1 MEFTIPLD
9 ANVVLYVHIAV
20 TNFDINGSAIA
31 VHASSR
37 NLAQLGVYSF
47 SVSGAFTVIEAV
59 VVHVMAYNLGV
70 RNWRFIGLSRAN
82 ISLWKEVRGNF
93 LEVEQIIID
102 HSCINT
108 NWISCKSCNTKI
120 WGNFVCYFPLLRE
133 ERASL
138 FLEISLHLDNLPV
151 THCAFV
157 ES

>member
-37 NLAQLGVYSF
+37 NLAQLGVTSF
-47 SVSGAFTVIEAV
+47 SVSRALAVIEAV

-70 RNWRFIGLSRAN
+70 RNWGLIGLSRAN
-82 ISLWKEVRGNF
+82 IGLWKEVRGTF

-102 HSCINT
+102 PSCTIA
-108 NWISCKSCNTKI
+108 NWISCNTKI
-120 WGNFVCYFPLLRE
+120 WCNFVCYFPLLRE

-138 FLEISLHLDNLPV
+138 FLEISLHLDHLPV